1 MWSLPIT
8 FAIWRSCV
16 LSPLLSAVIEATER
30 LDEEVRFAP
39 LGFFE
44 LDRMV

>member
-30 LDEEVRFAP
+30 LEELVRFAP
-39 LGFFE
+39 SGFLE
-44 LDRMV
+44 LERMI